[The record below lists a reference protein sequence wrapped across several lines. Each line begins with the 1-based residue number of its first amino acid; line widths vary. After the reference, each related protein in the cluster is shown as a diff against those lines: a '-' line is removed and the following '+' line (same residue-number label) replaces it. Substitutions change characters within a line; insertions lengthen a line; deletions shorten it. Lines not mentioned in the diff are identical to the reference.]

1 MSESITFAPI
11 IPLIGGFPLGAE
23 HALGVQPSAIYSY
36 AAFAG
41 NDSHYVNYQ
50 QNTLGRDVEYIDIT
64 KEEKYDSVDIVM
76 CTPPCAALS
85 SLNSSSNPEASGAG
99 CAKNEWM
106 YISITDAITKLDAKV
121 VMVENAPALYTTKGK
136 IVADNIYAIAK
147 EYGYSMTLYKTST
160 MFHGIPQNRGRCF
173 AILWKS
179 KYAPYMEY
187 FNKPCLSFSDYV
199 ESYSPDS
206 INTEQTCEK
215 LLDDPYYSFIS
226 NTIDED
232 VRELVKSSTS
242 KTLFQYVYKNGL
254 IDDAIE
260 YFIKTGNEKGEKL
273 ATHAK
278 YKFDSGKNIW
288 DGSVNIYKDTIAA
301 LIGRNLVSTL
311 HPTKNRSLT
320 IGEALHIMGFPNDF
334 ELLGGR
340 KNMNHIC
347 QNVPVCTAA
356 DMVRQAKKFIN
367 GELILSESDLVKQN
381 NHKQEID
388 FESNSGELIV
398 DIFNSVHD

>member
-1 MSESITFAPI
+1 MSKEITFAPV

-23 HALGVQPSAIYSY
+23 QALGIPPSVIYSY
-36 AAFAG
+36 PAFAG

-50 QNTLGRDVEYIDIT
+50 QNTLGRDVEYVDIT
-64 KEEKYDSVDIVM
+64 KEEKYDQIDIVM

-106 YISITDAITKLDAKV
+106 YISITDAIEKLNAKV
-121 VMVENAPALYTTKGK
+121 IMVENAPALYTTKGK

-147 EYGYSMTLYKTST
+147 EHGYSMTLYKTST

-173 AILWKS
+173 AILWQSKS
-179 KYAPYMEY
+179 APYLEY
-187 FNKPCLSFSDYV
+187 FDKPRLSFEEYL
-199 ESYSPDS
+199 EAYEPTAS
-206 INTEQTCEK
+206 INSQQTCDH
-215 LLDDPYYSFIS
+215 LLNDPYYSYITD
-226 NTIDED
+226 TIGEN
-232 VRELVKSSTS
+232 VRELVRESGK
-242 KTLFQYVYKNGL
+242 KTLFQYVHKKGL
-254 IDDAIE
+254 IDDAIS

-273 ATHAK
+273 ASHAK
-278 YKFDSGKNIW
+278 YKFGDGKNIW
-288 DGSVNIYKDTIAA
+288 DGSINIYTNTIAA

-311 HPTKNRSLT
+311 HPIENRSLT
-320 IGEALHIMGFPNDF
+320 IGEALYIMGFPCDF

-356 DMVRQAKKFIN
+356 DMVGQAKKFIN
-367 GELILSESDLVKQN
+367 GELSLSDSDLVKQN
-381 NHKQEID
+381 NYKHEID
-388 FESNSGELIV
+388 FESKSNEENV
-398 DIFNSVHD
+398 DIFNI